1 MVSIVLKPGHAT
13 KQVSTNIKVHMTM
26 RGWTCIYP
34 LTIFIPQVF
43 NRLQRLQLCIS
54 HAALLK
60 TLDEAA
66 EGHDERVCD
75 WQDTLQE
82 YASNQASANILIAN
96 TQLCVLI
103 ICIM

>member
-1 MVSIVLKPGHAT
+1 MARDSAPCPK
-13 KQVSTNIKVHMTM
+13 KDMEVSTNIKVHMRLDLHLPT
-26 RGWTCIYP
+26 
-34 LTIFIPQVF
+34 TIFIPQVF

-60 TLDEAA
+60 TLNEAA